1 MRLHKFIPRLWI
13 LKSRICTI
21 DFAMRHHPKI
31 FLPIAVVV
39 CKASLLMVDA
49 SWVVCCCRFL
59 RLLACMAIS
68 KEPTTTM
75 LSLSLHSELREKEM
89 LVQLAALLSHS
100 LHTLGH
106 DPDADRLT
114 DCLFVSIGRRSEQSH
129 KCCYIHTFVTILAKL
144 QHSH

>member
-1 MRLHKFIPRLWI
+1 
-13 LKSRICTI
+13 
-21 DFAMRHHPKI
+21 
-31 FLPIAVVV
+31 
-39 CKASLLMVDA
+39 MVDA

-106 DPDADRLT
+106 DTVLTLT
-114 DCLFVSIGRRSEQSH
+114 D
-129 KCCYIHTFVTILAKL
+129 
-144 QHSH
+144 